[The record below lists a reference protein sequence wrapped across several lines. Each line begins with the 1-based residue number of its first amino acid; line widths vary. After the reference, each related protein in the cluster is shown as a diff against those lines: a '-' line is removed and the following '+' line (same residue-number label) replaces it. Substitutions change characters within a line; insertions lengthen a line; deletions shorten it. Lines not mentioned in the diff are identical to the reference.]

1 MERLAAGLRALGAH
15 ADVVTRATCPPPT
28 IREKRLERGIRRRIK
43 HGRTPVSN
51 TLFTADWPA
60 YDVTGH
66 PAVVAADVVN
76 VHWAAGFVN
85 AAGVRRLVQTG
96 KRVAWTL
103 HDMRPYTGG
112 CHYAAGCRGFT
123 GACQACPQLVG
134 ALGDLPSRS
143 LARARRRLAGMPLV
157 FIAPSRWMADELT
170 KSAVFDP
177 RSHVV
182 RVIPTGLD
190 LDLYRPA
197 DSADVRR
204 RLGLPHDAFCI
215 LLGSVSLAEHRKG
228 IDAALAAIARAA
240 ASLVGRGSTPPIVL
254 TYGAGETAIPGVPV
268 KSLGSLDEAGVIEAV
283 QACDIHLTMAREDN
297 LPNTVM
303 ESLACG
309 RPVVGTATGG
319 IPDMITDGVN
329 GWLVPVDDVEATAT
343 VIERLALDRPLVAR
357 AGLHARMIAEERWDA
372 RLQAQRYLAL
382 AEAWPVRPLPMAPRA
397 SQAFGTRTE
406 SFTPAAA
413 VIHHGGPLRGPLRR
427 LRRVARRAMRP
438 RGVARTGSGETLR

>member
-1 MERLAAGLRALGAH
+1 MERLATGLRALGAH
-15 ADVVTRATCPPPT
+15 VDVVTRLDCPPPT
-28 IREKRLERGIRRRIK
+28 TREKRLERAIRRSIK
-43 HGRTPVSN
+43 HGRTSVSN

-60 YDVTGH
+60 QDVTGH

-76 VHWAAGFVN
+76 VHWAAGLVN

-123 GACQACPQLVG
+123 STCQACPQLIDG
-134 ALGDLPSRS
+134 LHDLPSRS
-143 LARARRRLAGMPLV
+143 LARARRRLAGIPLV
-157 FIAPSRWMADELT
+157 FLAPSRWMADELT
-170 KSAVFDP
+170 QSAVFDP

-190 LDLYRPA
+190 LELYRPA
-197 DSADVRR
+197 DSAGVRH
-204 RLGLPHDAFCI
+204 RLGLPLDTFCI
-215 LLGSVSLAEHRKG
+215 LLGSVSLFEHRKG
-228 IDAALAAIARAA
+228 IEVALAAVARAT
-240 ASLVGRGSTPPIVL
+240 ASLVARGCTPPVVL
-254 TYGAGETAIPGVPV
+254 TYGAGEVSVPGVHV

-283 QACDIHLTMAREDN
+283 QASDIHLTMAREDN

-329 GWLVPVDDVEATAT
+329 GWLVPVDDVAAAAT
-343 VIERLALDRPLVAR
+343 VIERLALDRSLVALV
-357 AGLHARMIAEERWDA
+357 GTHARTIAEGRWHA
-372 RLQAQRYLAL
+372 RIQAERYLAL
-382 AEAWPVRPLPMAPRA
+382 SEAWPVVPFSSAPGA
-397 SQAFGTRTE
+397 SLAVGTRTE

-413 VIHHGGPLRGPLRR
+413 VIHRGGPLRGPLRR
-427 LRRVARRAMRP
+427 LRRVALRAIRP
-438 RGVARTGSGETLR
+438 RGVAKTVPAEPLR